1 MAVFCRNMHF
11 KSLAGGMLAML
22 GTFGA
27 ITTAGRVQAN
37 VPEEAAEISRMQTLN
52 REMLLRTGA
61 CVGCNLRG
69 NDLTGQ
75 SLFNAQLRGAD
86 LREAILVRVNLRG
99 ADLREVDLSGAF
111 LWGSDLTGAR
121 LEGARLCG
129 TVMPTGAR
137 LDIGC
142 PPPRPVNSV
151 QRTQWGS
158 AAIPV
163 GRTGGWVENPGTSAQ
178 AVRAVPAVTGQVVVG
193 DDMVRPSEDGLPQV
207 VMSVDGLRGRARGLL
222 ESDGKDIWSIELVPG
237 QIQVRLLGNFLRSR
251 LEILDEDGEVV
262 ASGGS
267 TVTWEVTQEGR
278 YGISVQGFRP
288 ERPYELAVEIDPV
301 DGFEGEELEGF
312 EEEEDF
318 EVRSPDPVASAPRAA
333 SFGAVDADETIDPT
347 IETNES
353 EGEVEST
360 VGPIDP
366 RVTMPVDPVEPRA
379 LSLEIST
386 GEGFAEGVVR
396 EGQTSTWLVT
406 SRPGELEMAI
416 ATEEE
421 EDGARFTVRDPRG
434 RVVAELVK
442 KAEIFVPADGIY
454 EVEIET
460 REEIE
465 IAQYALTVQ
474 LK

>member
-1 MAVFCRNMHF
+1 MAVFGRDVGF
-11 KSLAGGMLAML
+11 KGVAGGILAML
-22 GTFGA
+22 GALGA
-27 ITTAGRVQAN
+27 IAPVGKAQVN
-37 VPEEAAEISRMQTLN
+37 VPDEASEISRMQTLN
-52 REMLLRTGA
+52 RETLMRTGV

-129 TVMPTGAR
+129 TVMPSGAR
-137 LDIGC
+137 LDVGC
-142 PPPRPVNSV
+142 PPPRPVESV
-151 QRTQWGS
+151 QRTRWGA

-163 GRTGGWVENPGTSAQ
+163 GRLGGWAEDPGTGPQ
-178 AVRAVPAVTGQVVVG
+178 AVRAVPAVTGRVVV
-193 DDMVRPSEDGLPQV
+193 DDARVRPSEDELPRV

-251 LEILDEDGEVV
+251 LEILDEDGKVV
-262 ASGGS
+262 ASGSDG
-267 TVTWEVTQEGR
+267 VTWDVPTEGR

-288 ERPYELAVEIDPV
+288 ERPYELVVEIDSA
-301 DGFEGEELEGF
+301 DGFEGEALEGFEEGEELEG
-312 EEEEDF
+312 
-318 EVRSPDPVASAPRAA
+318 RSPASAANGPRAV
-333 SFGAVDADETIDPT
+333 SFGAANAGEEVDPT

-353 EGEVEST
+353 EGEVEAA

-386 GEGFAEGVVR
+386 GEGLAEGVVR

-416 ATEEE
+416 ASE

-454 EVEIET
+454 EVEIEA
-460 REEIE
+460 RQD